1 LSWLQIVVLAIV
13 QGITEFLPISS
24 SGHLILVPALTGWP
38 DQGLA
43 VDTAAHVGT
52 LAAVVTYF
60 WRDLWRMGVGFA
72 RLVGGQRDPSGGR
85 DRDGLLVCYILAGT
99 IPALIVGL
107 LVNGFLGDSLR
118 SMELIAWTMIGFGIV
133 LYVADKVGLTV
144 RRLEHMRLS
153 HAVVIGCAQALAFI
167 PGTSRSGITMVA
179 ARLFGY
185 ERADAARFSFLLSI
199 PAIAAGGLL
208 KGYELYRTGT
218 SEAVHDAL
226 ATGVLSGVA
235 GILAIAF
242 LMAWLR
248 RSNFTPFVI
257 YRLLLGAGL
266 LYIVYLA

>member
-1 LSWLQIVVLAIV
+1 LSWLQIVVLAVV

-24 SGHLILVPALTGWP
+24 SGHLILVPQLTHWP

-52 LAAVVTYF
+52 LAAVLLYF
-60 WRDLWRMGVGFA
+60 WRDLWRMALGFI
-72 RLVGGQRDPSGGR
+72 RLLRGR
-85 DRDGLLVCYILAGT
+85 RGADGSHDRNGLLVCYILAGT
-99 IPALIVGL
+99 VPALVVGYL
-107 LVNGFLGDSLR
+107 INRFLGDGLR

-133 LYVADKVGLTV
+133 LYVADKIGATAL
-144 RRLEHMRLS
+144 RLENMRLG
-153 HAVVIGCAQALAFI
+153 HAIAIGCAQAIAFV

-185 ERADAARFSFLLSI
+185 DRAEAARFSFLLSI
-199 PAIAAGGLL
+199 PAIAAGGVL
-208 KGYELYRTGT
+208 KGYELYKTGT
-218 SEAVHDAL
+218 SEAMHDAM
-226 ATGVLSGVA
+226 ATAVLSAIA

-266 LYIVYLA
+266 LYLVYA

>member
-1 LSWLQIVVLAIV
+1 LSWLQIVVLAVV

-24 SGHLILVPALTGWP
+24 SGHLILVPKLTDWP

-43 VDTAAHVGT
+43 TDTAAHVGT
-52 LAAVVTYF
+52 LAAVLVYF
-60 WRDLWRMGVGFA
+60 WRDLWGMALGFA
-72 RLVGGQRDPSGGR
+72 RLLCGRRDTDGR
-85 DRDGLLVCYILAGT
+85 HDKSGLLVCYILAGT
-99 IPALIVGL
+99 LPALAVGY
-107 LVNGFLGDSLR
+107 VINRFLGDSLR

-133 LYVADKVGLTV
+133 LYVADRVGLTV

-153 HAVVIGCAQALAFI
+153 HAVAIGCAQAIAFI

-179 ARLFGY
+179 ARLLGY

-199 PAIAAGGLL
+199 PAIAAGGVL
-208 KGYELYRTGT
+208 KGYELYESGT
-218 SEAVHDAL
+218 SEAARDAL

-266 LYIVYLA
+266 LYLVYA

>member
-1 LSWLQIVVLAIV
+1 MSWLQIVVLAVV

-24 SGHLILVPALTGWP
+24 SGHLILVPALTGWQ

-52 LAAVVTYF
+52 LAAVLLYF
-60 WRDLWRMGVGFA
+60 WRDLWRMTLGFV
-72 RLVGGQRDPSGGR
+72 RLLRGQRDPDGGH
-85 DRDGLLVCYILAGT
+85 DRNGLLACYILAGT
-99 IPALIVGL
+99 VPALVVGFL
-107 LVNGFLGDSLR
+107 INLYLGDSLR
-118 SMELIAWTMIGFGIV
+118 SMKLIAWTMIGFGVV
-133 LYVADKVGLTV
+133 LYVADRIGSTV
-144 RRLEHMRLS
+144 LRLENMRLS
-153 HAVVIGCAQALAFI
+153 HAIVIGCAQAIAFI

-185 ERADAARFSFLLSI
+185 DRAEAARFSFLLSI

-208 KGYELYRTGT
+208 KGLELYQSGS

-226 ATGVLSGVA
+226 ATAVLSAIA

-266 LYIVYLA
+266 LYLVYA